1 MNEASVHTDLIVTL
15 LISMVI
21 FLLLVGFIVT
31 FVLIYQ
37 KRRARHRQAITAL
50 TVNFEHEMLKSQ
62 LEIQEQTLQTISEE
76 IHDNI
81 GQVLSLAKL
90 TLADDTDDVAAMK
103 EQRDESRQLITKA
116 ISDLRD
122 LSKSLSTDKISEIG
136 LSRAIELQ
144 LTILNRAAHFSTG
157 FVVSG
162 SCIKFPVAQELM
174 IFRIFQELLNNTIKH
189 AHASHLD
196 VKLDCTTDGLLLV
209 TADNGCGFK
218 TDAAAVT
225 VTSGLGLNSIKKR
238 VALFNGRVDIV
249 SIPDKGTTISIFFPH
264 PANAPATKN

>member
-15 LISMVI
+15 LIGMIV
-21 FLLLVGFIVT
+21 FLLLVGFIIT

-37 KRRARHRQAITAL
+37 KRRVRHRQMITEL
-50 TVNFEHEMLKSQ
+50 TVNFKHEILKSQ

-144 LTILNRAAHFSTG
+144 LAILNRAAHFNTG

-162 SCIKFPVAQELM
+162 ECIKFPVEQELM
-174 IFRIFQELLNNTIKH
+174 IFRIFQELMNNTIKH

-196 VKLDCTTDGLLLV
+196 VKLDYTTDGLLLV
-209 TADNGCGFK
+209 TADNGRGFK
-218 TDAAAVT
+218 KDALLVT
-225 VTSGLGLNSIKKR
+225 AHSGLGLNSIKKR
-238 VALFNGRVDIV
+238 VALFNGTVDIA
-249 SIPDKGTTISIFFPH
+249 SNPDKGTTISIFFPH
-264 PANAPATKN
+264 PSKSYAAKN